1 MTAEPTVDHRRIAIA
16 RDRLKT
22 WQRHR
27 AMLQIEPGRLEA
39 LAAAIDSAASALQA
53 QERAGGDRAAA
64 RRRLGR
70 AMEDL
75 RVAVDALGRGLTH
88 RAIAR
93 EEHAIACGADAA
105 STEEDL
111 GFEPRPSR
119 GREPGR
125 PAIVDARALP
135 DGRVRLDLSCPGL
148 GRDPEVRVL
157 VRRRVGR
164 RGAYEPIGQ
173 ARGATFL
180 DHHPQRVGRYAAY
193 KIEVVGGPM
202 AGAISRRALADFLIG
217 APPSGRASLHL
228 EPVGRRVLLR
238 AA

>member
-1 MTAEPTVDHRRIAIA
+1 MNAEPTVYHRRIAIA
-16 RDRLKT
+16 RDRLET
-22 WQRHR
+22 WKRHR
-27 AMLQIEPGRLEA
+27 AALDIEPGRLEA
-39 LAAAIDSAASALQA
+39 LAAAIETASVA
-53 QERAGGDRAAA
+53 QEALEHAGRERAAA

-93 EEHAIACGADAA
+93 EEHAIACCVDAA
-105 STEEDL
+105 YTEEDL

-119 GREPGR
+119 RREPGR
-125 PAIVDARALP
+125 PAIVDARVLP

-173 ARGATFL
+173 ARGGTFL
-180 DHHPQRVGRYAAY
+180 DRAPRRVGRYAAY
-193 KIEVVGGPM
+193 KIEVVEGPM
-202 AGAISRRALADFLIG
+202 AGAISRRALADFLVG